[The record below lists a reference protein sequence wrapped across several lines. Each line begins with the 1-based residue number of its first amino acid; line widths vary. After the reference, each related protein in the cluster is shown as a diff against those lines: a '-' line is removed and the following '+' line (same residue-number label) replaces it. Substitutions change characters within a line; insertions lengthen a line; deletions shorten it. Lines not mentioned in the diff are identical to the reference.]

1 MGMLVSNEEQ
11 KNGMVASGLERV
23 DHEVMKAT
31 KSCQTPGKALPS
43 TRKIDS
49 RCERCERDKVEWG
62 VICR

>member
-31 KSCQTPGKALPS
+31 KSRRAPGKALPS
-43 TRKIDS
+43 TREIDS
-49 RCERCERDKVEWG
+49 RCEQCERDKVEWG

>member
-1 MGMLVSNEEQ
+1 MGMLVSNEEL

-31 KSCQTPGKALPS
+31 KSFQTPGKALPS
-43 TRKIDS
+43 TREVDS

-62 VICR
+62 VVCR